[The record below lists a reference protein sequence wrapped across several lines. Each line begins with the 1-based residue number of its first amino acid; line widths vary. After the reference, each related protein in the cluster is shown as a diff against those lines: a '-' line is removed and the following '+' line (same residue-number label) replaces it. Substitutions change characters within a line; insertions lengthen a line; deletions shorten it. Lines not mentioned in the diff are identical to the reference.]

1 MLRCAAVCNMLAQ
14 FYATSPHNKTGRY
27 AAWWVLPFN
36 GERLNMENFSDI
48 FMFVCHCDRVHPST
62 RDKNTNPYICLFF
75 LDGYFTPP
83 CHVIKRLSS
92 ISYYAY

>member
-1 MLRCAAVCNMLAQ
+1 
-14 FYATSPHNKTGRY
+14 
-27 AAWWVLPFN
+27 
-36 GERLNMENFSDI
+36 MENFSDI

-62 RDKNTNPYICLFF
+62 RDKNTTSYICLFF

-92 ISYYAY
+92 VSYYAY